1 MDDWWDEGKR
11 EIKHLSIDYCKKH
24 ASARRAERDLV
35 RLADFLKQ
43 GVDSG
48 AMFCFGP
55 YQSTLSSL
63 AKFDLDAAHGAQV
76 HSRTR
81 WVEEGESS
89 SGKQGAEHLVSALRL
104 DDGSIVNSA
113 LDLVDFFAN
122 FYSTLFTAEEVER
135 VSQEELLSK
144 ISARLST
151 DQLEVCEGMLSVDEC
166 FSALK
171 GMAHRKARGNDGLP
185 MEFYV
190 KFWQVL
196 GADLVRVLNS
206 CLVNR
211 RLSKSQRRGVI
222 SLSFK
227 KGDTLDP
234 QNWRPISLL
243 NVHYKIASRAIAG
256 RLLKVLHVV
265 VGKDQTCGVPGRFIV
280 ENVAYL

>member
-35 RLADFLKQ
+35 QLADFLKQ

-55 YQSTLSSL
+55 YQSNLSSL

-81 WVEEGESS
+81 WVEEGEFSS
-89 SGKQGAEHLVSALRL
+89 SYFLRLIKKQGAERLVSALRL
-104 DDGSIVNSA
+104 DDGSIINSA
-113 LDLVDFFAN
+113 PDLVDFFAN
-122 FYSTLFTAEEVER
+122 FYSTLFTAEEVDR

-151 DQLEVCEGMLSVDEC
+151 DQLEVCEGVLSVDEC

-171 GMAHRKARGNDGLP
+171 GMAHRKAPGNDGLP
-185 MEFYV
+185 MKFDV

-206 CLVNR
+206 CFVNR

-234 QNWRPISLL
+234 GTVGPYRCLMCITRLRP
-243 NVHYKIASRAIAG
+243 G
-256 RLLKVLHVV
+256 RLLAV
-265 VGKDQTCGVPGRFIV
+265 C
-280 ENVAYL
+280 